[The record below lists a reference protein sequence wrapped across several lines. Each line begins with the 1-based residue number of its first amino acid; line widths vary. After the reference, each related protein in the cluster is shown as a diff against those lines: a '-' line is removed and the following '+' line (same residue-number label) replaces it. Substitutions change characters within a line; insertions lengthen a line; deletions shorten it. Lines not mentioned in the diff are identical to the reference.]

1 MQVILLERVE
11 KLGRIGDVVDVKPG
25 YARNFLLPRG
35 KALRATE
42 ANRTRFEAERERI
55 EAENASRREAA
66 EAEGGAIDGA
76 SVVLIRQ
83 ASNVGALY
91 GSVSARDIAEALV
104 TAGHKVAKSAVVL
117 DRPIKT
123 LGLHDV
129 RVSLHAEVSVG
140 IKVNVARSEAEAEL
154 QAKGVDVMAAEAEVE
169 RAADAE
175 AAAEMQEM
183 FEEAAAGE
191 DGDEV
196 SAEPD
201 AAEDAEPTERQ
212 ED

>member
-42 ANRTRFEAERERI
+42 ANRAKFDADRERI
-55 EAENASRREAA
+55 EAENAKRREAA
-66 EAEGGAIDGA
+66 EAEGRAVDGV

-91 GSVSARDIAEALV
+91 GSVSARDIAEALGN
-104 TAGHKVAKSAVVL
+104 AGHKVAKSAVVL

-123 LGLHDV
+123 LGIHDV

-154 QAKGVDVMAAEAEVE
+154 QAQGVDVMAAEAEDE

-175 AAAEMQEM
+175 AAAEMQDM
-183 FEEAAAGE
+183 FEEAAA
-191 DGDEV
+191 
-196 SAEPD
+196 AR
-201 AAEDAEPTERQ
+201 DAEAGDATPATDDRADTQ
-212 ED
+212 AG